1 MKQNRIAVIVFF
13 FVNGFLHANLMA
25 RLPELQRTL
34 AISNTLLGSLL
45 FSTAIGALIAM
56 PVAGWLSN
64 KLGSNWV
71 AKMTAFMFC
80 IAIPFT
86 AAFHLLWVVAICFLL
101 LGISTGSMDVSMN
114 GQAVFVERKYQK
126 PIMSSFHAC
135 FSIGMAVGAGT
146 GAIFS
151 AFKIDLLYHLI
162 SVSAVALVAIIIA
175 SPHLIN
181 ESVIP
186 VKENTKQKFSGVIRL
201 ILPIGLIAFCGMIVE
216 GSMADWSAIYM
227 NKVIGQ
233 SLTNS
238 AFAFGIFAT
247 GMTIGRLL
255 GDFLTMKL
263 GRKKM
268 LTIDA
273 IAAIVGLSMVLL
285 FAFSITSFIGFLLV
299 GLSVSTIV
307 PIVFSTAGNT
317 NGVNPSVGIAAATS
331 IGYLGFFV
339 GPPTIGFLADG
350 YGLRVGLSFSLALLF
365 IMLFLIIGYFRN
377 RTL

>member
-1 MKQNRIAVIVFF
+1 
-13 FVNGFLHANLMA
+13 
-25 RLPELQRTL
+25 
-34 AISNTLLGSLL
+34 
-45 FSTAIGALIAM
+45 
-56 PVAGWLSN
+56 
-64 KLGSNWV
+64 
-71 AKMTAFMFC
+71 MFC

-86 AAFHLLWVVAICFLL
+86 AAFHMVWAAAICFLI

-162 SVSAVALVAIIIA
+162 SVSTAALVAIFLA
-175 SPHLIN
+175 APQLIN
-181 ESVIP
+181 ESVIA

-201 ILPIGLIAFCGMIVE
+201 ILPIGLIAFCGMIAE

-233 SLTNS
+233 NLTNS

-263 GRKKM
+263 GRKKILM
-268 LTIDA
+268 IDA
-273 IAAIVGLSMVLL
+273 IAAIIGLSLVLI
-285 FAFSITSFIGFLLV
+285 FKFSTTSFIGFLLV

-307 PIVFSTAGNT
+307 PIVFSAAGNT

-339 GPPTIGFLADG
+339 GPPTIGFLADS
-350 YGLRVGLSFSLALLF
+350 YGLRVD
-365 IMLFLIIGYFRN
+365 
-377 RTL
+377 